1 MESMSISFIWPSSMV
16 NLLYRLFGTP
26 PSGASG
32 GRKSGDYLPPRQ
44 GPPETPP
51 GAAPLDPAF
60 KKPLLVSPPDPGG
73 RTASPCYLSPRQGS
87 PCSTVTSIR
96 TLAVGARE
104 VAPCSGRPPL
114 AFCVVN

>member
-51 GAAPLDPAF
+51 GAAPLDPTF
-60 KKPLLVSPPDPGG
+60 KKPLLVRHPRPRQ
-73 RTASPCYLSPRQGS
+73 RTASSVTCPPDRVLLLYEWISASYRPYLAHAHCRF
-87 PCSTVTSIR
+87 
-96 TLAVGARE
+96 
-104 VAPCSGRPPL
+104 VAYSAIKSELGK
-114 AFCVVN
+114 